1 MRVLFTKAGSFASN
15 QIRKWDYFAHPVSLT
30 IKGKRKFSTILG
42 GLFTLLM
49 ISMLLTYGSILFI
62 TLINKRDT
70 IKSQSISH
78 NDISETPDVYR
89 INKSN
94 FGFSFLFT

>member
-1 MRVLFTKAGSFASN
+1 MKVLIEKAGSWTAN

-42 GLFTLLM
+42 GLFTLWM
-49 ISMLLTYGSILFI
+49 ISMLLTYGSILFV

-70 IKSQSISH
+70 IKSLSISH
-78 NDISETPDVYR
+78 NDISETPDVYS
-89 INKSN
+89 INNSN